1 MYSVTDHPRFNELRD
16 AEVAAYNAIAEVLA
30 DNGLEE
36 ELSKVIAYKEA
47 HNALIEVYEKVAY
60 KNGALGTINDIKGIL
75 LEKKTLEKGE
85 YV

>member
-47 HNALIEVYEKVAY
+47 QNELIEVYEKVAY
-60 KNGALGTINDIKGIL
+60 
-75 LEKKTLEKGE
+75 
-85 YV
+85 